1 MYTKKIKISITQIP
15 TDKLV
20 NRYFMQD
27 NERVLATIAP
37 MIRVS
42 HKSIGNITRGIHFN
56 NMKFFTS
63 ALRSF
68 SRVGFP
74 LIFSVSN
81 SFLQSYERVIF

>member
-20 NRYFMQD
+20 NKLVSRYFMQD
-27 NERVLATIAP
+27 NERVP
-37 MIRVS
+37 MIMVS
-42 HKSIGNITRGIHFN
+42 HKRIGNITSGIHFN

-68 SRVGFP
+68 FKVGFP
-74 LIFSVSN
+74 SIFSVSN